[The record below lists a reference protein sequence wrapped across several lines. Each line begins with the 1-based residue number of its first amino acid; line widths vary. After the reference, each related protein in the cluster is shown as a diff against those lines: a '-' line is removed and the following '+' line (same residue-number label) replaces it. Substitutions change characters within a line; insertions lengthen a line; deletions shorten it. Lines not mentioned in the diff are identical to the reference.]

1 MTSEYEN
8 YHTIIILHIEYRIIN
23 CKGKGHESK
32 YIEFM
37 NADFQLL
44 ERLYNKNYIHS
55 LNIIQIKIKID
66 IIQIM
71 YTNQERNLETL
82 KMKN

>member
-1 MTSEYEN
+1 MKNNYRTEYSVINHNLTKKMTFEYDN

-23 CKGKGHESK
+23 CKGKRHESK

-55 LNIIQIKIKID
+55 LNII
-66 IIQIM
+66 
-71 YTNQERNLETL
+71 
-82 KMKN
+82 

>member
-37 NADFQLL
+37 IFNF
-44 ERLYNKNYIHS
+44 
-55 LNIIQIKIKID
+55 
-66 IIQIM
+66 
-71 YTNQERNLETL
+71 
-82 KMKN
+82 